1 MGGKKFEI
9 FGLPKVGL
17 EVGCLDLLRN
27 RKDRDEVEG
36 WDGGKRRKNTFSSK
50 FEKDLEEQEC
60 FVMFKGAG
68 GSRSGSG

>member
-1 MGGKKFEI
+1 MLTVGFVVEI
-9 FGLPKVGL
+9 LTLFNKMKGRKV
-17 EVGCLDLLRN
+17 VR
-27 RKDRDEVEG
+27 G
-36 WDGGKRRKNTFSSK
+36 WKGGKRRKNTFSSK